1 MAGFRAG
8 AAEPAVHGAAGTD
21 LDGLPETG
29 RPGCGGGGAVHLA
42 GVGLWSVLLVV
53 AAAAVGLY
61 FRAEAIVAPKAPGVI
76 HWVVR
81 VVVAV
86 IAWHLLRQ
94 LPVLIHVRL

>member
-1 MAGFRAG
+1 M
-8 AAEPAVHGAAGTD
+8 
-21 LDGLPETG
+21 
-29 RPGCGGGGAVHLA
+29 HLA
-42 GVGLWSVLLVV
+42 GVELWSVLLIV
-53 AAAAVGLY
+53 AAAVVGLY
-61 FRAEAIVAPKAPGVI
+61 FRAEAIVAPKAPAVI